1 MPTKSLGRR
10 KYTSPVRQEQAR
22 QTRTHILEAARRL
35 FAERGY
41 AGTSM
46 QAIADQA
53 DVGMQ
58 TIYAIFKNKPRL
70 LVALFNAVS
79 APPGEENT
87 PVPERATPQAVA
99 RERDQRK
106 QLRMFA
112 GVVADNLSGAAPVSE
127 IMVDAARSEPEI
139 QRVLQR
145 LGTARLQ
152 HTMLFVEQ
160 LRANRPLRAG
170 LEATRARDIVWTL
183 SSPEVFLLLTRD
195 RGWDKSSYEA
205 WLADSLVHALLD
217 TD

>member
-1 MPTKSLGRR
+1 MPTRLLGRR
-10 KYTSPVRQEQAR
+10 KYTSPVRQEQAK

-106 QLRMFA
+106 QLREFA

-205 WLADSLVHALLD
+205 WLADALVHALLD